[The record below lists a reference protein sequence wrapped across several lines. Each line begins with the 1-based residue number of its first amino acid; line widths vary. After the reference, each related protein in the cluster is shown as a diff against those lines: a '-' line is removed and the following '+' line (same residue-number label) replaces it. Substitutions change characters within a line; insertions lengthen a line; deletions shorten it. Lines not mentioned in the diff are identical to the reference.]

1 MAVARRS
8 GVQGFAPDAAAVAG
22 KGAPAPARR
31 SFQVVPDASTEVV
44 GERASNAGVLLF
56 SAVVF
61 AVSFCAVLGVAW
73 ALAGGIGVG
82 AVVAALVVAVSEKLG
97 DEAVQRLSNLHRL
110 KKAYDPTR

>member
-1 MAVARRS
+1 M
-8 GVQGFAPDAAAVAG
+8 QGFAPDAAAVAG

-82 AVVAALVVAVSEKLG
+82 AVVAALVVAVLATMSVHIAQQWEKVVVLRLG
-97 DEAVQRLSNLHRL
+97 KLDRVSGPGLF
-110 KKAYDPTR
+110 